1 MMKTLRL
8 MLTAAAAVLALAP
21 FPSAAEQ
28 KPPVDAAPSPA
39 IDEIDCRT
47 LLRLGGE
54 ERGYTILYL
63 HGYVSGKRGQTR
75 LLVRDLAADT
85 DRVIEQCIDR
95 PGEKLLAVFERVRA
109 K

>member
-1 MMKTLRL
+1 MSKTPSLIL
-8 MLTAAAAVLALAP
+8 AALALAP
-21 FPSAAEQ
+21 FPIAAEQ
-28 KPPVDAAPSPA
+28 KHAPDAVQSPA

-75 LLVRDLAADT
+75 LSPRDLAADT
-85 DRVIEQCIDR
+85 DRVIDQCIDR